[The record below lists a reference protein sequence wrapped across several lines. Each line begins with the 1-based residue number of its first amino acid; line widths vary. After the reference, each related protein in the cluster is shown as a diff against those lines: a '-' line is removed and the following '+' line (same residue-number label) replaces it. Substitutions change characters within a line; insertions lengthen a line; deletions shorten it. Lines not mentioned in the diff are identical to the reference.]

1 MRIVRTVALVA
12 VGVAASLAAFGQEKP
27 SPASPDFG
35 TTTVVYQRL
44 SPMDFNKLSSG
55 PGGSGEGSFYTTYF
69 PELASYSLV
78 IAPSANNF
86 FGTSHLFASPHL
98 PGGALLKY
106 VELDYCDT
114 NTGSARVHL
123 EVRDC
128 NYNGDC
134 SSGPLSNLV
143 SVGNVGCSYVA
154 DQNLAYT
161 VDNFRR
167 EVLIDVSFDA
177 VDGSDA
183 LAGVIVGYV
192 LQVSPAG
199 SQTFGDVPPSDPGF
213 QFIGALVAS
222 GITAGCG
229 GGNYCPDS
237 PLTRRQMAV
246 FLAKALGLNWS
257 Q

>member
-1 MRIVRTVALVA
+1 MRIVRTASLV
-12 VGVAASLAAFGQEKP
+12 VFGIAASLAAFGQDKP
-27 SPASPDFG
+27 RPASPNFG
-35 TTTVVYQRL
+35 TTTLVYQRL
-44 SPMDFNKLSSG
+44 SPMDFNKLTSG
-55 PGGSGEGSFYTTYF
+55 PGSGEASFVTYYL
-69 PELASYSLV
+69 PELASYSLT
-78 IAPSANNF
+78 IYPNASSF
-86 FGTSHLFASPHL
+86 FDTRHLFASPHL

-114 NTGSARVHL
+114 NTGAERVHL

-134 SSGPLSNLV
+134 SSTPLSNLV
-143 SVGNVGCSYVA
+143 SLGNVGCSYVA
-154 DQNLAYT
+154 DQSLAYT

-167 EVLIDVSFDA
+167 EILIDVSFDA
-177 VDGSDA
+177 TDGTDA

-192 LQVSPAG
+192 LQVSPGG

-213 QFIGALVAS
+213 QYISALVAS

-229 GGNYCPDS
+229 SGNYCPDS

-246 FLAKALGLNWS
+246 FLAKALGLNWG

>member
-1 MRIVRTVALVA
+1 MRIVRAFVLIG
-12 VGVAASLAAFGQEKP
+12 VGIAASLAAFGQEKP
-27 SPASPDFG
+27 RPASPAFG
-35 TTTVVYQRL
+35 TTTMVYQRL

-55 PGGSGEGSFYTTYF
+55 PGGSGEASFVTSYF
-69 PELASYSLV
+69 PELAGYSMT
-78 IAPSANNF
+78 IYPSAPSF
-86 FGTSHLFASPHL
+86 FNTSHLFASPHL

-114 NTGSARVHL
+114 NTGSNRVHL

-128 NYNGDC
+128 TYTGDC
-134 SSGPLSNLV
+134 SAGPISSFASGAN
-143 SVGNVGCSYVA
+143 GCSHVE
-154 DQNLAYT
+154 DQNLSYT
-161 VDNFRR
+161 VNNFTRQI
-167 EVLIDVSFDA
+167 LIDVSFDA
-177 VDGSDA
+177 TDGTNA

-199 SQTFGDVPPSDPGF
+199 AQVFGDVPPSDLAF
-213 QFIGALVAS
+213 QFINALVAS